1 MIKGG
6 VKNSRLRLNISSTLG
21 EEQINPL
28 GKGTRIDSCG
38 WLCGWT
44 VTRGSGGGDEGH
56 KKGNIEVKAK
66 IKDHLMDGVEP

>member
-1 MIKGG
+1 MSFIQELNDQRRGR
-6 VKNSRLRLNISSTLG
+6 NSRLRLNISSTLG

-44 VTRGSGGGDEGH
+44 VTRGSDGEDEGH
-56 KKGNIEVKAK
+56 KKGK
-66 IKDHLMDGVEP
+66 